1 MALLPEQLLI
11 AEVIG
16 YEPVTDDEGTQQYPV
31 DVDFQDAPKG
41 AIPCTGNV
49 YKNKKGVLRCYWI
62 PTGGNYSSEEQDEL
76 TGWYDVPD
84 LEDIEEWTFDSCCP
98 TPAGDEVEPDHPD
111 SWLSILGLI

>member
-16 YEPVTDDEGTQQYPV
+16 YEPVTDDEGTQQYPA

-49 YKNKKGVLRCYWI
+49 YWI
-62 PTGGNYSSEEQDEL
+62 PTGGNYSSEEGDEL

-84 LEDIEEWTFDSCCP
+84 LEDIEEWTFDSVCP